1 MTGNNFGIA
10 LMLTT
15 LVLNMTGASAC
26 GVGTRGQA
34 DGGEQSQAKPQRPP
48 QTPPQMPPPAQ
59 AKPVAEGE
67 ENLETKVSGEIRELA
82 AGSYS
87 SVRAPFVGVARDAAT
102 YAELRQLHDQLPEL
116 GADFFKTNVVVA
128 AFLGQRSSG
137 GYGVRI
143 TRGDAGRASGGGVL
157 LRVSEKSP
165 AKGGFSTMA
174 LTYAFQIVSV
184 PIDEEMPLAL
194 ELDAA
199 WREAGRP
206 YKVGAGEF
214 TRMGGFAG
222 RRERSTLAG
231 DIRIMRHEQLATLFF
246 TLLGTGGAEGSYEL
260 RDVATGTLTPE
271 GALTLARLDP
281 GSFVPPPRHPLKARG
296 QFSDH
301 EGKLSLMFE
310 VMETKVNDG
319 FGGRGKLEATAT
331 APPPGKRAG
340 GGDDPM

>member
-1 MTGNNFGIA
+1 
-10 LMLTT
+10 
-15 LVLNMTGASAC
+15 
-26 GVGTRGQA
+26 
-34 DGGEQSQAKPQRPP
+34 
-48 QTPPQMPPPAQ
+48 
-59 AKPVAEGE
+59 
-67 ENLETKVSGEIRELA
+67 LETKVSGEVRELA

-102 YAELRQLHDQLPEL
+102 YAELRQLHDQLPQL

-128 AFLGQRSSG
+128 AFLGRRSSG

-143 TRGDAGRASGGGVL
+143 TRGGDAGSARGGGGVL

-174 LTYAFQIVSV
+174 LTYAFQVVSV
-184 PIDEEMPLAL
+184 PIDDEMPLAL

-199 WREAGRP
+199 WREAVRP

-231 DIRIMRHEQLATLFF
+231 DIRIMRHEQLATLFL
-246 TLLGTGGAEGSYEL
+246 TLHGTGGAEGSYEL

-296 QFSDH
+296 QFSDQ
-301 EGKLSLMFE
+301 EGKLSLTFE
-310 VMETKVNDG
+310 VLETKVNDG
-319 FGGRGKLEATAT
+319 FGGQGKLEATAT
-331 APPPGKRAG
+331 APPPGKRGG